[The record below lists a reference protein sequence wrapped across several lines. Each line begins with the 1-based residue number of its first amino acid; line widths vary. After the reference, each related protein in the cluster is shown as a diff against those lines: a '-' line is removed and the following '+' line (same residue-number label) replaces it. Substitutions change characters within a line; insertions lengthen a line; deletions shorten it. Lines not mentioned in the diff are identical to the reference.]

1 MGIEK
6 GFRILGA
13 LGLAAGALL
22 YRSSE
27 NPSQKYAAR
36 GLLATGTAIFF
47 LPEAVRAAS
56 RAGENIADSVY
67 RQHVI
72 KSLER
77 DINDYSSQQFV

>member
-22 YRSSE
+22 YRRPE
-27 NPSQKYAAR
+27 NSSQKYAAR

-47 LPEAVRAAS
+47 LPEAVRAAC

-67 RQHVI
+67 RQHEI

-77 DINDYSSQQFV
+77 DMNDYSPQRLV

>member
-22 YRSSE
+22 YRRPD

-36 GLLATGTAIFF
+36 GLLAAGAAIFF

-56 RAGENIADSVY
+56 RAGENIADSAY
-67 RQHVI
+67 RKHEI
-72 KSLER
+72 RFLER
-77 DINDYSSQQFV
+77 EMNYYSSQWPA